1 MLKVFSMLEHVLWP
15 LKVDVNHIGTLVLG
29 AGVHGEGAP
38 AFLLACL
45 LACLGYGFPRKPW
58 PEGLPPPQS
67 AILKVCMSLSLSLHP
82 KGLAAPGNR

>member
-15 LKVDVNHIGTLVLG
+15 LKVAVNHIGTLVLG

-45 LACLGYGFPRKPW
+45 LAWGMGSRENPGPKAYPLHS
-58 PEGLPPPQS
+58 LQS
-67 AILKVCMSLSLSLHP
+67 SRSVCLSLSLHP